1 MNHAIMNNLQ
11 RAMKKIAVP
20 YRGGLNVAEPGHGA
34 VQPAPSANKSTTW
47 IWLAALTVLA
57 ACLRIIGLNRGLW
70 WDEIYFLVIT
80 VRHPLVEI
88 LTIFPGDTQH
98 PLYSVL
104 AWLSVHAFGE
114 HAWSLRL
121 PALVFG
127 VASVPL
133 IYYFAAEL
141 AGRTE
146 AWLSAAL
153 LTVLYHHVWFSQ
165 NARGYSML
173 AFFAMLSTWMLIRG
187 FEGDNSEGNNSKACR
202 FGYALATALGL
213 YSHLTMAFLVASHVA
228 ICGCLA
234 LFGRPNTLRQRSRGF
249 LMLAFPIAAAL
260 SLLFYAPI
268 LTQVQQFFM
277 HRPSSMRAV
286 STPTWAIGEILR
298 GLSLGFGTGAALS
311 AAAVILAFGAW
322 SYFRQSRLIFA
333 CLTLPGVFTAAGAF
347 LARGTMYPRFY
358 FYLIGFAALML
369 VRGMVAIPR
378 WLGARYNSLFSR
390 PMPVQPS
397 ALTAV
402 LAVLILGASAFSLLR
417 DYRFPKQDYKSAID
431 FVNEHKH
438 PGDTVLTG
446 GAAAFPL
453 LNYYS
458 EPWGSFD
465 TVDKLKDVVA
475 RQKPVWL
482 IYTFPRY
489 LDAQIPGST
498 AVIRQGFTIVR
509 VFPGTVGDGDV
520 YVGSLK

>member
-1 MNHAIMNNLQ
+1 MNNLQ
-11 RAMKKIAVP
+11 RATKKIAVP
-20 YRGGLNVAEPGHGA
+20 SRGGLNVAEPGHGA
-34 VQPAPSANKSTTW
+34 VHPAPAANKSATLM
-47 IWLAALTVLA
+47 WLAALTVLA

-114 HAWSLRL
+114 HAWTLRL
-121 PALVFG
+121 PAFAFG

-133 IYYFAAEL
+133 IYHFAAEL

-173 AFFAMLSTWMLIRG
+173 AFFAMLSTWLLIRAL
-187 FEGDNSEGNNSKACR
+187 EGDNSNSSR

-228 ICGCLA
+228 IILCLA
-234 LFGRPNTLRQRSRGF
+234 LFGQPNTLRQRSRGF
-249 LMLAFPIAAAL
+249 LMVAFPVAAAL

-277 HRPSSMRAV
+277 HRPSSMKAV
-286 STPTWAIGEILR
+286 STPSWAIGEILR

-333 CLTLPGVFTAAGAF
+333 CLTLPGLVTAAGAF

-369 VRGMVAIPR
+369 VRGMVAIPQ
-378 WLGARYNSLFSR
+378 WIAARFNSLFSR
-390 PMPVQPS
+390 PMPMQPS
-397 ALTAV
+397 ALTAA

-417 DYRFPKQDYKSAID
+417 NYRYPKQDYKSAID
-431 FVNEHKH
+431 FVNEHKL

-453 LNYYS
+453 LQYYS
-458 EPWGSFD
+458 EPWRSFD
-465 TVDKLKDVVA
+465 TVAKLKDA
-475 RQKPVWL
+475 MAQRKPVWL
-482 IYTFPRY
+482 IYTMPRY
-489 LDAQIPGST
+489 LEAQIPGST
-498 AVIRQGFTIVR
+498 DVIRQGFTIVGE
-509 VFPGTVGDGDV
+509 FPGTVGDGDV
-520 YVGSLK
+520 YVGRLK

>member
-1 MNHAIMNNLQ
+1 MWL
-11 RAMKKIAVP
+11 
-20 YRGGLNVAEPGHGA
+20 VALTA
-34 VQPAPSANKSTTW
+34 
-47 IWLAALTVLA
+47 LAAGV
-57 ACLRIIGLNRGLW
+57 RIVGINGGLW
-70 WDEIYFLVIT
+70 WDEIYFLVVT
-80 VRHPLVEI
+80 VRHPLIEI

-114 HAWSLRL
+114 HVWSLRL

-173 AFFAMLSTWMLIRG
+173 AFFAMLSTWLLIRG
-187 FEGDNSEGNNSKACR
+187 LEGDNSNGCR

-228 ICGCLA
+228 IIGSLA

-249 LMLAFPIAAAL
+249 LMLAFPAAAAL

-277 HRPSSMRAV
+277 HRPSSMKAV
-286 STPTWAIGEILR
+286 STPSWAIGEILR
-298 GLSLGFGTGAALS
+298 GLSLGFGTGAALI

-378 WLGARYNSLFSR
+378 WLAARFNSLFSR

-397 ALTAV
+397 ALTAA
-402 LAVLILGASAFSLLR
+402 LAILILGASAFSLLR
-417 DYRFPKQDYKSAID
+417 NYRYPKQDYKSAID

-453 LNYYS
+453 LQYYS

-475 RQKPVWL
+475 QQKPVWL
-482 IYTFPRY
+482 IYTMPRY
-489 LDAQIPGST
+489 LEAAIPGST
-498 AVIRQGFTIVR
+498 AVIRQAFTLVR

-520 YVGSLK
+520 YVGRLK